1 MELQKKETHYV
12 RKKRIQS
19 TLCTWGIGVG
29 LTKRITYRY
38 PLNLLEKLIEE
49 NEKRQPKDPANYFL
63 NGLKRS
69 RIEHRSNRKFNRKR
83 KPIGDDNRMHRM

>member
-1 MELQKKETHYV
+1 MELQKKTLRE
-12 RKKRIQS
+12 KRVQS

-38 PLNLLEKLIEE
+38 PIKLLEKLIEE
-49 NEKRQPKDPANYFL
+49 NEKRRPKDPLNYFL

-69 RIEHRSNRKFNRKR
+69 RIKHRSNRKFNRK
-83 KPIGDDNRMHRM
+83 KTDT